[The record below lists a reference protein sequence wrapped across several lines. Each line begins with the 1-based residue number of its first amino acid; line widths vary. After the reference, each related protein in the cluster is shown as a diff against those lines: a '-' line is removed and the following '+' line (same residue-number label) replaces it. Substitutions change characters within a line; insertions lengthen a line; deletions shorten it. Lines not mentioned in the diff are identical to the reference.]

1 MDMNEWRKNR
11 YRVFNEK
18 IDAMKD
24 HPLYEKLRQ
33 KADQMMRDNEGAGWS
48 MIAAEDFIKK
58 VEENPIEN
66 IRAWLNGERPLYN
79 KDHPK
84 YTEGKP

>member
-1 MDMNEWRKNR
+1 MDMNEWRRNR

-24 HPLYEKLRQ
+24 QPLYEKLRQ

-48 MIAAEDFIKK
+48 MIVAEDFIKRIEDNP
-58 VEENPIEN
+58 VEK
-66 IRAWLNGERPLYN
+66 IRAWLNSERPLYH

-84 YTEGKP
+84 YEEA